1 MLYILEYVW
10 LDGKD
15 QCRSKTKVC
24 HIETKNKT
32 GNLQLKD
39 VPKWNYDG
47 SSTGQ
52 ATTQLSEVI
61 LRPVRLYKDCFRRNA
76 INNTYLV
83 LCDTYNTDDTPHE
96 TNMRHKAKQ
105 LFDEANE
112 EEPMFGLEQEFFIST
127 KINKHVGNEMV
138 GVVPNGY
145 SKSIDDKIWI
155 VPGKHYCGVG
165 GFSIYERNLME
176 RAMDNLIYSSINITG
191 MNAEVS
197 PSQWEF
203 QVCAVGIEA
212 SDDLIMLRYICN
224 RTFESEDLFMD
235 LLPKTSFL
243 QKRNENGSGCHINF
257 STKKMRQPGGFKVI
271 ERAITN
277 LSKQHDL
284 HIKHYGSHNEMRLTG
299 KNETSDLK
307 TFSFGI
313 GSRDTSIRIPI
324 ETKKNKC
331 GYFEDRRP
339 SSTLNPYVSTSLLFA
354 TSVGIK
360 QFFFE

>member
-1 MLYILEYVW
+1 MIYILEYVW
-10 LDGKD
+10 LDGKNE
-15 QCRSKTKVC
+15 CRSKTKVC
-24 HIETKNKT
+24 NIKKGEKID
-32 GNLQLKD
+32 NLELKD

-47 SSTGQ
+47 SSTEQ
-52 ATTQLSEVI
+52 ATTELSEVI

-83 LCDTYNTDDTPHE
+83 LCETYNTDDTPHE
-96 TNMRHKAKQ
+96 TNMRFKAEKI
-105 LFDEANE
+105 FNEAKD

-127 KINKHVGNEMV
+127 KINKFVGQEMV

-145 SKSIDDKIWI
+145 GKSIDGKIWI

-176 RAMDNLIYSSINITG
+176 RSMDNLIYSAINITG
-191 MNAEVS
+191 MNAEVA

-235 LLPKTSFL
+235 LHPKTSFL
-243 QKRNENGSGCHINF
+243 QKRKENGSGCHINF
-257 STKKMRQPGGFKVI
+257 STKKMRDKGGFKTI
-271 ERAITN
+271 ERAISN
-277 LSKQHDL
+277 LSKEHDL
-284 HIKHYGSHNEMRLTG
+284 HIKHYGSNNEIRLTG
-299 KNETSDLK
+299 KNETSDIK
-307 TFSFGI
+307 TFSYGI
-313 GSRDTSIRIPI
+313 GSRNTSIRIPV

-360 QFFFE
+360 QFYFE

>member
-15 QCRSKTKVC
+15 GCRSKTKVC
-24 HIETKNKT
+24 HIETTNKT
-32 GNLQLKD
+32 DNLTLKD

-96 TNMRHKAKQ
+96 TNMRHKAEKI
-105 LFDEANE
+105 FDEANE

-127 KINKHVGNEMV
+127 KINKIIGQEHIGII
-138 GVVPNGY
+138 PNSY
-145 SKSIDDKIWI
+145 SKYSDDKIYI

-165 GFSIYERNLME
+165 GFSIYERHLME
-176 RAMDNLIYSSINITG
+176 RAMDNLVYSAINITG
-191 MNAEVS
+191 MNAEVVS
-197 PSQWEF
+197 SQWEF
-203 QVCAVGIEA
+203 QVCAIGIEA

-224 RTFESEDLFMD
+224 RTFEVDGLFMD
-235 LLPKTSFL
+235 LHPKTSFL

-257 STKKMRQPGGFKVI
+257 STKKMREEGGFKAI
-271 ERAITN
+271 EKAITN
-277 LSKQHDL
+277 LSKEHDL

-299 KNETSDLK
+299 KNETSDIN
-307 TFSFGI
+307 TFSYGI

-324 ETKKNKC
+324 ETKKNNY

-339 SSTLNPYVSTSLLFA
+339 SSTLNPYISTSLLFA
-354 TSVGIK
+354 TSIGIK